1 MKHSHIAGV
10 ALLTSLLAG
19 CAEDGPLQD
28 NSKSDMYVREF
39 IRDFGIPLP
48 GHDFSMATSAGLEV
62 KASQPTRIMVTADI
76 DGEEYEFASLSV
88 PAGTTPLPVTIPKT
102 VSELNIYIG
111 LDKYKVGVNE
121 TVDLDRLAS
130 SPASRVLFD
139 YTNGG
144 SLPVRIIGGDA
155 PTIAINYNDFLAS
168 YFRENPVGQ
177 ENTRSKI
184 CDENGNK
191 VEQIYE
197 WHSEKWPTFLLCE
210 TEFGW
215 MQDWNDSDLDYVE
228 YDIFPIYW
236 SMTTMPN
243 GVKGKNYTFALRAGN
258 KSSLQGYSYGS
269 STISFPKLGYS
280 TKVKSADDVNFK
292 DLSDFI
298 FDDGSFEEPYSTTDG
313 KDKVIVSEGFRVR
326 CHKSDSIGGLAL
338 EVGFNISGWNQTCSS
353 SPVINGDQWKN
364 FDGGAYYHTS
374 LSELATSRGATK
386 RTHLDKAILE
396 DGIKGGKDKGSHR
409 NYGPLRIYN
418 PMDGTEEKRSAG
430 TLPYLLGY
438 SAPPYTKD
446 DDVLR
451 DYAKVVFLVV
461 PVTKKADQ
469 INYYNGFIRRTLTC
483 KKYYWT
489 IAAEDLGGSGD
500 WDFNDAV
507 FAFSDQIKDLN
518 SENIYGPYTTVWGP
532 PDAQHVRFIEVVPLA
547 AGGTMP
553 LYITFSGK
561 VYDISAIDLPSEGD
575 DSYYD
580 TNEALKGILTD
591 ANVLDGTWVLGTEI
605 HKWLGQNTYK
615 RQFNTGSKRVSIS
628 PDDKIV
634 RLCVPTSSL
643 PASIIN
649 FKNGSSTKNKPLRG
663 FAVLVDKEDRLQID
677 TKKDGKYSFES
688 LPDLSLGTDTY
699 LIGAPNFDENE
710 IAPQML
716 LIPTTVVSQN
726 SSKMPNLMD
735 VEWEWPRE
743 FINIGEAYPD
753 FVKWITEDKTLDWT
767 KTRET
772 ELVTRK

>member
-1 MKHSHIAGV
+1 MKHSHIFGV

-19 CAEDGPLQD
+19 CAEDGLQQD
-28 NSKSDMYVREF
+28 DLKSDMYVREF
-39 IRDFGIPLP
+39 IRDFGVPLP

-121 TVDLDRLAS
+121 TVDLDRLAN
-130 SPASRVLFD
+130 SPASRVLLE
-139 YTNGG
+139 YTNGE
-144 SLPVRIIGGDA
+144 STEFKFAGGDR
-155 PTIAINYNDFLAS
+155 PVIAVNYNDFLAS

-177 ENTRSKI
+177 DNTRSRI

-197 WHSEKWPTFLLCE
+197 YFTEKWPTFLLCE
-210 TEFGW
+210 TEFGYT
-215 MQDWNDSDLDYVE
+215 QDMDVDYIE

-236 SMTTMPN
+236 SKTKVPN
-243 GVKGKNYTFALRAGN
+243 GTVGKNYNVGLYSGN
-258 KSSLQGYSYGS
+258 RDVWQQFSLSEGS
-269 STISFPKLGYS
+269 GNTYKPFPKLGYS
-280 TKVKSADDVNFK
+280 TTVISADDVDFT
-292 DLSDFI
+292 DLSGFT
-298 FDDGSFEEPYSTTDG
+298 FDDGSFDEPYSTTDG
-313 KDKVIVSEGFRVR
+313 MDKVIISEGFRVR
-326 CHKSDSIGGLAL
+326 CNKSDSIGGVAL
-338 EVGFNISGWNQTCSS
+338 DVYFNIGGCNNTSSS
-353 SPVINGDQWKN
+353 SPVINNKWWKV

-374 LSELATSRGATK
+374 LSELATSRGAAK

-396 DGIKGGKDKGSHR
+396 EGIIGGKNKGSHR

-418 PMDGTEEKRSAG
+418 PLDGTVEKRSAG

-438 SAPPYTKD
+438 STPAYVKD
-446 DDVLR
+446 DKVVR

-469 INYYNGFIRRTLTC
+469 INYHAGFIRRTLTC
-483 KKYYWT
+483 KKYYCT

-591 ANVLDGTWVLGTEI
+591 ANVLDGT
-605 HKWLGQNTYK
+605 
-615 RQFNTGSKRVSIS
+615 
-628 PDDKIV
+628 
-634 RLCVPTSSL
+634 
-643 PASIIN
+643 
-649 FKNGSSTKNKPLRG
+649 
-663 FAVLVDKEDRLQID
+663 
-677 TKKDGKYSFES
+677 
-688 LPDLSLGTDTY
+688 
-699 LIGAPNFDENE
+699 
-710 IAPQML
+710 
-716 LIPTTVVSQN
+716 
-726 SSKMPNLMD
+726 
-735 VEWEWPRE
+735 
-743 FINIGEAYPD
+743 
-753 FVKWITEDKTLDWT
+753 
-767 KTRET
+767 
-772 ELVTRK
+772 